1 MAARFKSCRRI
12 GRQFGVADRDHG
24 RCGASPERARSWPH
38 GFADFRKPVFVP
50 ILGPVLR
57 WYSFGRSLDRRPP
70 PMRTPDATAARK
82 RATADRHGG
91 IGSRV
96 APGSVRTVHRPGPIR
111 GTPPEVG
118 NGPTAIGA
126 APDRD
131 HGGCRPGH
139 AAGAGNEA
147 TVIGATPIG
156 SELPTDGPPIGADRH
171 TAGCGPGHTGR
182 P

>member
-1 MAARFKSCRRI
+1 M
-12 GRQFGVADRDHG
+12 
-24 RCGASPERARSWPH
+24 RA
-38 GFADFRKPVFVP
+38 
-50 ILGPVLR
+50 
-57 WYSFGRSLDRRPP
+57 
-70 PMRTPDATAARK
+70 PDATAARK

-111 GTPPEVG
+111 GTPPGVG

-156 SELPTDGPPIGADRH
+156 SELPTDGPPNWCQTGTRLDVDRG
-171 TAGCGPGHTGR
+171 TPEGR
-182 P
+182 DPQLH